1 MLAKIAFR
9 NIFRNRRRS
18 LITLLVL
25 VMGATGMILF
35 GGYKEMNFWGLR
47 ETTIRNRLGHLQIY
61 RQGYLTADSQKPL
74 EYGLDDIGQIRTEV
88 EKDPRVAMTA
98 AQITFMGLIS
108 NGEKSETFL
117 GTAVEPTKDRQ
128 MRSQRLETGRE
139 LNDGEMDTIMLG
151 RGLARS
157 MNVKL
162 GDYLTLMTTTV
173 TGSLNG
179 MDFRVVGTFMTGVKE
194 YDDRAIKVPLSG
206 AYYLLNTKKIE
217 KLLVM
222 LKQTEDTEAVMADV
236 KLMAASRNWPLEMR
250 TWSDLATF
258 YHQVVLIFN
267 GIFGFIGTIVFVIVV
282 LSVANTIMMN
292 IFERTREIGTLMA
305 IGTKRKRIW
314 TLFLLEGAML
324 GLIGGI
330 LGLIAGAIIGQ
341 LINYAN
347 IQLPPPPGYT
357 AGYALRILLRPGIL
371 MSSFALSLVT
381 ATLSSIYPAFKAS
394 RLNIVDALGHI

>member
-1 MLAKIAFR
+1 
-9 NIFRNRRRS
+9 
-18 LITLLVL
+18 
-25 VMGATGMILF
+25 
-35 GGYKEMNFWGLR
+35 
-47 ETTIRNRLGHLQIY
+47 
-61 RQGYLTADSQKPL
+61 
-74 EYGLDDIGQIRTEV
+74 
-88 EKDPRVAMTA
+88 
-98 AQITFMGLIS
+98 
-108 NGEKSETFL
+108 
-117 GTAVEPTKDRQ
+117 

-139 LNDGEMDTIMLG
+139 LANGEMDSLMVG

-157 MNVKL
+157 MNVKP

-173 TGSLNG
+173 TGSLNA

-194 YDDRAIKVPLSG
+194 YDDRAVKIPLPG
-206 AYYLLNTKKIE
+206 AHYLLNTKKIE

-222 LKQTEDTEAVMADV
+222 LRQTEDTDAVMAS
-236 KLMAASRNWPLEMR
+236 LMSLAASRNWPIEMR
-250 TWSDLATF
+250 TWSELAGF

-314 TLFLLEGAML
+314 ALFLLEGAMIGLL
-324 GLIGGI
+324 GGVLGI
-330 LGLIAGAIIGQ
+330 VFGAVLGQI
-341 LINYAN
+341 INYAQ

-357 AGYALRILLRPGIL
+357 AGYQLRILMRPSIL
-371 MSSFALSLVT
+371 ASSFALSLVT

>member
-9 NIFRNRRRS
+9 NIFRNRRRT

-25 VMGATGMILF
+25 VMGAAGLILF

-47 ETTIRNRLGHLQIY
+47 ESTIRNRLGHLQLY
-61 RQGYLTADSQKPL
+61 RKGYLSADSQKPL
-74 EYGLDDIGQIRTEV
+74 EYGLEDVAEIRVAV

-117 GTAVEPTKDRQ
+117 GTAVEPAKDRQ
-128 MRSQRLETGRE
+128 MRSQRLESGRE
-139 LNDGEMDTIMLG
+139 LSDGEMDALMVG

-157 MNVKL
+157 MNVKI

-173 TGSLNG
+173 TGSLNA
-179 MDFRVVGTFMTGVKE
+179 MDFQVVGTFMTGVKE

-206 AYYLLNTKKIE
+206 AHYLLNTKKIE

-222 LKQTEDTEAVMADV
+222 LKQTEDTDAVMADV
-236 KLMAASRNWPLEMR
+236 QALATSRNWPIEMR
-250 TWSDLATF
+250 PWSDLAGF

-314 TLFLLEGAML
+314 ALFLLEGAMI
-324 GLIGGI
+324 GLIGGV
-330 LGLIAGAIIGQ
+330 LGLVFGAVLGQ
-341 LINYAN
+341 VINYAQ

-357 AGYALRILLRPGIL
+357 AGYQLRILMRPSIL
-371 MSSFALSLVT
+371 VSSFALSIVT